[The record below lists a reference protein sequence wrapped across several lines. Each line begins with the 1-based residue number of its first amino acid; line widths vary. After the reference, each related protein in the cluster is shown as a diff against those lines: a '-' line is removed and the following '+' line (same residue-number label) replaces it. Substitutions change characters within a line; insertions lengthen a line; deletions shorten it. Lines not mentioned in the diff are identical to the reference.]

1 MKKLFSAVLI
11 INLGAAFVAA
21 VDVPAAE
28 FELTGVTAE
37 GIRGEASNGPA
48 VPAVPKVPAPSMVPV
63 AKAAGHAQASKTA
76 VHSDP
81 AIIPGIIVPFFAWHD
96 HVTAPHSNVGAP
108 SPVRFVTIPG
118 GRFMMGTNNGKK
130 YFEDAVPVREVAV
143 KTFEMSKTAVTVEQ
157 YAECVINGWCSE
169 PGTRGYCN
177 WGQKDRKYHPVN
189 CVTWGQ
195 AARYAEFK
203 SKQRGFEGVRLP
215 TEAEWEYAA
224 KSGGRDQ
231 KYPWGNE
238 EASCD
243 RAVMPNDRGVMGCG
257 KNRTLPVC
265 SRTAG
270 NTAQGLCD
278 MAGNVRQ
285 WVQDKYQDSYR
296 NAPADGSAFDAPGS
310 NRVARGGSFFTTS
323 TSRLRADCRY
333 YYDAGS
339 YDFEIG
345 FRLAR

>member
-1 MKKLFSAVLI
+1 MKTLFSAVLI
-11 INLGAAFVAA
+11 INLGAAFAAA
-21 VDVPAAE
+21 VEVPAAE
-28 FELTGVTAE
+28 FELPGVTAE
-37 GIRGEASNGPA
+37 SIKGGEVTGLA
-48 VPAVPKVPAPSMVPV
+48 VPAIPEASAPSSYSVEQEAKTKAV
-63 AKAAGHAQASKTA
+63 AY
-76 VHSDP
+76 SDS
-81 AIIPGIIVPFFAWHD
+81 AIPGIIMPFFAWYNHA
-96 HVTAPHSNVGAP
+96 HAAHSNVGAP
-108 SPVRFVTIPG
+108 SKSVQFVTIPG
-118 GRFMMGTNNGKK
+118 GRFMMGTDNGKK

-189 CVTWGQ
+189 CVTWDQ

-224 KSGGRDQ
+224 KSGGRYQ

-238 EASCD
+238 DASCD
-243 RAVMPNDRGVMGCG
+243 RAVMANSQGVVGCG

-265 SRTAG
+265 SRPDG

-285 WVQDKYQDSYR
+285 WVHDTYRDSYKG
-296 NAPADGSAFDAPGS
+296 APADGSALEVPGS
-310 NRVARGGSFFTTS
+310 DRVARGGSFFTTS
-323 TSRLRADCRY
+323 VGRLRTDCRY